1 MVVETVY
8 PAAGEL
14 VCAGPVGCA
23 DDVANEDFRFLDVG
37 LPPEIARLKAA
48 GHLEAAR
55 DACTRLLEAGCEPA
69 LAACLRAERHRMG
82 RLTEDFCVPRQEAVA
97 LVRREWPAFTEDAFD
112 ELIARGRIDWR
123 YVDGELCVL
132 GNFLDSLRVYPAEA
146 PGLTPEPP
154 YDTAA
159 RDAVLAEMR
168 ERGAAGCEITL
179 RASLEVPGA
188 LQGETVRAWLPLPA
202 ACALQGAIEIIEATP
217 GAHVAP
223 ETAPAR
229 TVFWES
235 DARRAFS
242 VTYSYRTRAPY
253 LDAWAGA
260 DAAVEAARPCDG
272 ALPARLGEDPAPTA
286 ADLAEERPHIVFTP
300 YLTALAERLTAG
312 LERPLDRARAIYD
325 YITQHIDYRYQPAYA
340 QLDAIADACAKSRR
354 ADCGIFALTF
364 ITLCRI
370 AGVPARWES
379 GLYVAPDHV
388 GPHDWARF
396 YTPETGWLWADC
408 SFGSS
413 ARRAGDEARRRH
425 HFGNLDPWRMV
436 ANRAFQAE
444 LIPPADGVRWDP
456 YDNQMGEASVDG
468 RGLDAREMRR
478 SMALVE
484 MRAV

>member
-1 MVVETVY
+1 MAVETVY
-8 PAAGEL
+8 PEAGEL
-14 VCAGPVGCA
+14 VCEGPVGCT
-23 DDVANEDFRFLDVG
+23 DEVSNDDFRYLDIG

-48 GHLEAAR
+48 GHLTEAR
-55 DACTRLLEAGCEPA
+55 DACTRLLEAGCERE

-82 RLTEDFCVPRQEAVA
+82 RLAEDFCVPRASAIAQI
-97 LVRREWPAFTEDAFD
+97 RREWPDFTEQAFD
-112 ELIARGRIDWR
+112 DLIARGRIDWR

-132 GNFLDSLRVYPAEA
+132 GNFLDSLRVYPAEV
-146 PGLTPEPP
+146 PGLAPEPP
-154 YDTAA
+154 LDTAT
-159 RDAVLAEMR
+159 RDRMLASMR
-168 ERGAAGCEITL
+168 AEGAAEREITL
-179 RASLEVPGA
+179 RAILEVPAA
-188 LQGETVRAWLPLPA
+188 LPCETVRAWLPLPA
-202 ACALQGAIEIIEATP
+202 ACALQGDIEILDATP
-217 GAHVAP
+217 GARIAP
-223 ETAPAR
+223 ATAPAR
-229 TVFWES
+229 TAFWES
-235 DARRAFS
+235 DTLRSFT
-242 VTYSYRTRAPY
+242 VTYRYRARAPY
-253 LDAWAGA
+253 VDAWAG
-260 DAAVEAARPCDG
+260 DVRQTERIG
-272 ALPARLGEDPAPTA
+272 SDPEPTPE
-286 ADLAEERPHIVFTP
+286 DLAEFRPHIAFTP
-300 YLTALAERLTAG
+300 YLRALAASLVEG
-312 LERPLDRARAIYD
+312 IDRPLDRARAIYD
-325 YITQHIDYRYQPAYA
+325 YVTRHVDYRYQPAYA

-444 LIPPADGVRWDP
+444 LTPPADGVRWDP

-468 RGLDAREMRR
+468 RGLDACEMRR
-478 SMALVE
+478 SIALVE